1 MRLIDADKLL
11 ETIKVHDYPLKDHL
25 NSTDNGMFTIGI
37 QQDVDEQPAV
47 DAVPVVRCRECKWY
61 KEGKLLGP
69 TKFCFRL
76 RDADGERIG
85 YNFASD
91 DFCSHGERKGGADD
105 GE

>member
-1 MRLIDADKLL
+1 MRLIDADKLTEAIDAAVQEKKEDVTAL
-11 ETIKVHDYPLKDHL
+11 LLASFAKSCV
-25 NSTDNGMFTIGI
+25 MFCNT
-37 QQDVDEQPAV
+37 V
-47 DAVPVVRCRECKWY
+47 DAVPVVRCRDCKWY

-91 DFCSHGERKGGADD
+91 DFCSHGERKGGEEDAAD
-105 GE
+105 